1 MFPGT
6 APRQA
11 TPTSRRAFLGQAI
24 TAAVMGGFQRVL
36 RAASNVPRVE
46 TSASVLRLTAVPN
59 RAPLQQNAF
68 YPLPL
73 GAITPSGW
81 LRRQLQV
88 QADGLGGHLDEVW
101 PDVGPT
107 SGWLGGTGESWER
120 GPYFLDG
127 LVPLAHLLD
136 DARLK
141 AKAQRFID
149 WTLDHQQPNGMFG
162 PAKNDDWWPR
172 MIMLKVLTQH
182 QEVTGDPRVVPLMQR
197 YFAHQLA
204 ELPKRPL
211 RDWGM
216 YRWQDEAISAL
227 WLYNRTG
234 DPKLLDLVRLL
245 HAQGHNWRREFE
257 DFRYTHKTSV
267 KELGIEPGM
276 EDRSMNMDTH
286 GVNNSMGLK
295 ASPVW
300 WLVSGD
306 ATDRQGLYQQL
317 QMLDTYHGLPNGI
330 FSADEHFAGTDPS
343 QGTELCAVVEAMYS
357 LEQAVAILG
366 HAALA
371 DRLERIAY
379 NALPGTF
386 TDDMWAHQYDQ
397 QPNQIQCSVC
407 PRQWSTNG
415 PDSNLY
421 GLEPNFGCCTANL
434 HQGWPKLTSS
444 LWMATQERGLA
455 AIVYA
460 PSIVR
465 TTVADGVPI
474 EIMEQTD
481 YPFREQ
487 VELRINPDKPARFPL
502 LLRVPGWTEGA
513 TVAVNGRAVDTSQAS
528 GFAVVNRTWRP
539 GDRVEI
545 RLAMKPRITRW
556 HNRSVAF
563 ERGPVVY
570 SLAIGTDWKKVKDRG
585 LASDWEA
592 DPTTAWNYAV
602 VVNDQRPDQTVAVV
616 EREAAGTPFTA
627 KGAMVELHVSGCRLP
642 QWSEH
647 EGSAGPLPAS
657 PVESTEKNEELTLV
671 PYGTAKLRITAFP
684 ELARS

>member
-1 MFPGT
+1 M
-6 APRQA
+6 
-11 TPTSRRAFLGQAI
+11 
-24 TAAVMGGFQRVL
+24 TAAVVGGSPKVL
-36 RAASNVPRVE
+36 SAVLSAASIAPRVE
-46 TSASVLRLTAVPN
+46 TGTSVLRLTAVPN

-73 GAITPSGW
+73 GAILPAGW

-88 QADGLGGHLDEVW
+88 QANGLGGHLDEVW
-101 PDVGPT
+101 SDVGPA

-162 PAKNDDWWPR
+162 PTKNDDWWPR
-172 MIMLKVLTQH
+172 MVMLKVLTQH
-182 QEVTGDPRVVPLMQR
+182 QEATCDPRVVPLMQR

-216 YRWQDEAISAL
+216 YRWQDEAVSAL
-227 WLYNRTG
+227 WLYNRIG
-234 DPKLLDLVRLL
+234 DLKLLDLVRLL
-245 HAQGHNWRREFE
+245 RGQGHDWQSEFK
-257 DFRYTHKTSV
+257 DFRYTHKTGADGKDPLV
-267 KELGIEPGM
+267 ENVGTDEA
-276 EDRSMNMDTH
+276 MDTH
-286 GVNNSMGLK
+286 GVNNAMGLK
-295 ASPVW
+295 ASPGW
-300 WLVSGD
+300 WLVSGN
-306 ATDRQGLYQQL
+306 AADRQGLHHQL
-317 QMLDTYHGLPNGI
+317 QMLDTYHGLLNGM

-366 HAALA
+366 DAAFA

-397 QPNQIQCSVC
+397 QPNQIQCSVR

-444 LWMATQERGLA
+444 LWMATPEGGLA

-460 PSIVR
+460 PNIVR
-465 TTVADGVPI
+465 TTAAGGVPI
-474 EIMEQTD
+474 EITEETD
-481 YPFREQ
+481 YPFRERI
-487 VELRINPDKPARFPL
+487 ELRLNPQKAARFPL
-502 LLRVPGWTEGA
+502 SLRMPGWAEGA
-513 TVAVNGRAVDTSQAS
+513 TLAVNGKAVDTRQAS

-539 GDRVEI
+539 GDRVVI
-545 RLAMKPRITRW
+545 RLPMKPRITRW

-563 ERGPVVY
+563 ERGPALY
-570 SLAIGTDWKKVKDRG
+570 SLPIGIDWKKVKDRG

-592 DPTTAWNYAV
+592 NPTTAWNYAV
-602 VVNDQRPDQTVAVV
+602 AVDERRPEETVAVV

-627 KGAMVELHVSGCRLP
+627 KGAMVELRVNGCRLP
-642 QWSEH
+642 QWTEY

-657 PVESTEKNEELTLV
+657 PAESSEKNEELTLV
-671 PYGTAKLRITAFP
+671 PYGAAKLRITAFP

>member
-1 MFPGT
+1 M
-6 APRQA
+6 
-11 TPTSRRAFLGQAI
+11 
-24 TAAVMGGFQRVL
+24 TAAVVGGSPKVL
-36 RAASNVPRVE
+36 SAVLSAASIAPRVE
-46 TSASVLRLTAVPN
+46 TGTSVLRLTAVPN

-73 GAITPSGW
+73 GAILPAGW

-88 QADGLGGHLDEVW
+88 QANGLGGHLDEVW
-101 PDVGPT
+101 SDVGPA

-162 PAKNDDWWPR
+162 PTKNDDWWPR
-172 MIMLKVLTQH
+172 MVMLKVLTQH
-182 QEVTGDPRVVPLMQR
+182 QEATCDPRVVPLMQR

-216 YRWQDEAISAL
+216 YRWQDEAVSAL
-227 WLYNRTG
+227 WLYNRIG
-234 DPKLLDLVRLL
+234 DLKLLDLVRLL
-245 HAQGHNWRREFE
+245 RGQGHDWQSEFK
-257 DFRYTHKTSV
+257 DFRYTHKTGADGKDPLV
-267 KELGIEPGM
+267 ENVGTDEA
-276 EDRSMNMDTH
+276 MDTH
-286 GVNNSMGLK
+286 GVNNAMGLK

-300 WLVSGD
+300 WLVSGN
-306 ATDRQGLYQQL
+306 AADRQGLHHQL
-317 QMLDTYHGLPNGI
+317 QMLDTYHGLLNGM

-366 HAALA
+366 DAAFA

-397 QPNQIQCSVC
+397 QPNQIQCSVR

-444 LWMATQERGLA
+444 LWMATPEGGLA

-460 PSIVR
+460 PNIVR
-465 TTVADGVPI
+465 TTAAGGVPI
-474 EIMEQTD
+474 EITEETD
-481 YPFREQ
+481 YPFRERI
-487 VELRINPDKPARFPL
+487 ELRLNPQKAARFPL
-502 LLRVPGWTEGA
+502 SLRMPGWAEGA
-513 TVAVNGRAVDTSQAS
+513 TLAVNGKAVDTRQAS

-539 GDRVEI
+539 GDRVVI
-545 RLAMKPRITRW
+545 RLPMKPRITRW

-563 ERGPVVY
+563 ERGPALY
-570 SLAIGTDWKKVKDRG
+570 SLPIGIDWKKVKDRG

-592 DPTTAWNYAV
+592 NPTTAWNYAV
-602 VVNDQRPDQTVAVV
+602 AVDERRPEETVAVV

-627 KGAMVELHVSGCRLP
+627 KGAMVELRVNGCRLP
-642 QWSEH
+642 QWTEY

-657 PVESTEKNEELTLV
+657 PAESSEKNEELTLV
-671 PYGTAKLRITAFP
+671 PYGAAKLRITAFP